1 MGKLLKDRKITS
13 ILLIY
18 LLLLPSYGQTDNSWD
33 NVRYNGGTLST
44 EVSFEDWGNHL
55 SVTSEE
61 VRLLLKD
68 GKTISIKPS
77 SITGLRYGQ
86 EAHRRVGVG
95 LFHKTKL
102 HYIAIEYNLDGG
114 KKAGVL
120 LQGHKDN
127 YRDILLALKSVSGK
141 EIEMGANER
150 QELAPHSEPKG
161 STKAEAPHPKT
172 SSEPERTSEAA
183 FPKRDTATRT
193 QNPQSTQERT
203 YVECKD
209 SMKSI
214 AVASSATMKE
224 IQCGQEI
231 TILTQDRNWTRL
243 RTLDGKEGYVPTKF
257 IVKK

>member
-1 MGKLLKDRKITS
+1 MGKLLRDWKITS

-18 LLLLPSYGQTDNSWD
+18 LLLLPSYGQTGNSWD
-33 NVRYNGGTLST
+33 NVRYNGGTIST
-44 EVSFEDWGNHL
+44 EISLEDWGNHL

-86 EAHRRVGVG
+86 EAHRRV
-95 LFHKTKL
+95 FHKTKL

-127 YRDILLALKSVSGK
+127 YRAILLALKSVSGK
-141 EIEMGANER
+141 DIEMGANER
-150 QELAPHSEPKG
+150 QELAQQSEPKG
-161 STKAEAPHPKT
+161 STKAEAPDPKT
-172 SSEPERTSEAA
+172 SSEPERASEAA
-183 FPKRDTATRT
+183 FPKRDTATPT

-231 TILTQDRNWTRL
+231 TILSQDRNWTRL

-257 IVKK
+257 IIKK

>member
-1 MGKLLKDRKITS
+1 MGKLLRDWKITS

-18 LLLLPSYGQTDNSWD
+18 LLLLPSYGQTGNSWG
-33 NVRYNGGTLST
+33 NVRYNGGTIST
-44 EVSFEDWGNHL
+44 EISLEDWGNHL

-86 EAHRRVGVG
+86 EAHRRV
-95 LFHKTKL
+95 FHKTKL

-127 YRDILLALKSVSGK
+127 YRAILLALKSVSGK
-141 EIEMGANER
+141 EIEMGPNER
-150 QELAPHSEPKG
+150 QELAQQSEPKG
-161 STKAEAPHPKT
+161 STKAEAPDPKT
-172 SSEPERTSEAA
+172 SSEPERTNEAA
-183 FPKRDTATRT
+183 FPKRDTATPT

-203 YVECKD
+203 YVECKA

-231 TILTQDRNWTRL
+231 TILSQDRNWTRL

-257 IVKK
+257 IIKK

>member
-1 MGKLLKDRKITS
+1 MGKLLRDQKIAS
-13 ILLIY
+13 ILLIC
-18 LLLLPSYGQTDNSWD
+18 LLLLPSYGQPGNSWD
-33 NVRYNGGTLST
+33 KVRYNGGTLST

-77 SITGLRYGQ
+77 NITGLRYGQ

-102 HYIAIEYNLDGG
+102 HYIAIEYNLVGG

-127 YRDILLALKSVSGK
+127 YRAILQALKSVSGK

-150 QELAPHSEPKG
+150 RELANSEPKG

-172 SSEPERTSEAA
+172 SSEPEKTSEAA
-183 FPKRDTATRT
+183 FPKRDTATPT

-231 TILTQDRNWTRL
+231 TILSQDRNWTRL

-257 IVKK
+257 IIKK

>member
-1 MGKLLKDRKITS
+1 MGKLLRDWKITS

-18 LLLLPSYGQTDNSWD
+18 LLPLPSYGQIGNSWD
-33 NVRYNGGTLST
+33 NVRYNGGTIST
-44 EVSFEDWGNHL
+44 EISLEDWGNHL

-86 EAHRRVGVG
+86 EAHRRV
-95 LFHKTKL
+95 FHKTKL

-127 YRDILLALKSVSGK
+127 YRAILLALKSVSGK
-141 EIEMGANER
+141 EIEMGPNER
-150 QELAPHSEPKG
+150 QELAQHSEPKG
-161 STKAEAPHPKT
+161 SIKAEAPDPKT
-172 SSEPERTSEAA
+172 SSEPERTNEAA
-183 FPKRDTATRT
+183 FPKRDTATPT

-203 YVECKD
+203 YVECKA

-214 AVASSATMKE
+214 AVASSAAMKE

-231 TILTQDRNWTRL
+231 TILSQDRNWTRL

-257 IVKK
+257 IIKK

>member
-1 MGKLLKDRKITS
+1 LLKDRKITS

-18 LLLLPSYGQTDNSWD
+18 LLLLPGYGQTGNSWD
-33 NVRYNGGTLST
+33 KVRYNGGTLST
-44 EVSFEDWGNHL
+44 EISLEDWDNHL

-68 GKTISIKPS
+68 GKGISIKPS

-86 EAHRRVGVG
+86 EAHRRVG

-102 HYIAIEYNLDGG
+102 HFIAIEYNLDGG

-120 LQGHKDN
+120 IQGHKDN
-127 YRDILLALKSVSGK
+127 YREILQALKSVSGK

-150 QELAPHSEPKG
+150 QELAEHLEPKG
-161 STKAEAPHPKT
+161 STKAGAPDLKT
-172 SSEPERTSEAA
+172 SSKPERTSEGV
-183 FPKRDTATRT
+183 FPKRDTATPT
-193 QNPQSTQERT
+193 QSRQSTQERT
-203 YVECKD
+203 YVECED
-209 SMKSI
+209 SRKSI

-257 IVKK
+257 ISKK

>member
-1 MGKLLKDRKITS
+1 MGKLLRDWKITS
-13 ILLIY
+13 IFLIY
-18 LLLLPSYGQTDNSWD
+18 LQLLPSYGQTDNSWD
-33 NVRYNGGTLST
+33 KVRYNGGTLST
-44 EVSFEDWGNHL
+44 EVSLEDWGNHL

-127 YRDILLALKSVSGK
+127 YRAMLLALKSVSGK
-141 EIEMGANER
+141 EIEMGAKER
-150 QELAPHSEPKG
+150 QELAQYSEPKG
-161 STKAEAPHPKT
+161 STIAEAPHPK
-172 SSEPERTSEAA
+172 
-183 FPKRDTATRT
+183 
-193 QNPQSTQERT
+193 
-203 YVECKD
+203 
-209 SMKSI
+209 KSI

-231 TILTQDRNWTRL
+231 TILSQDRNWTRL

-257 IVKK
+257 IIKK

>member
-1 MGKLLKDRKITS
+1 MGKLLRDRKITS
-13 ILLIY
+13 ILLIH
-18 LLLLPSYGQTDNSWD
+18 LLLLPGYGQTGNSWD
-33 NVRYNGGTLST
+33 KVRYNGGTLST
-44 EVSFEDWGNHL
+44 EVSIEDWGNHL
-55 SVTSEE
+55 SVTSGE

-68 GKTISIKPS
+68 GKTILIKPS
-77 SITGLRYGQ
+77 NITGLRYGQ

-102 HYIAIEYNLDGG
+102 HYIAIEYNLVGG
-114 KKAGVL
+114 QKAGVL

-127 YRDILLALKSVSGK
+127 YRAILQALKSVSGK

-150 QELAPHSEPKG
+150 QELAQHLEPKG
-161 STKAEAPHPKT
+161 STKAEAPNPRT
-172 SSEPERTSEAA
+172 SSEPEGTSEAA
-183 FPKRDTATRT
+183 FPKSDTATPT
-193 QNPQSTQERT
+193 QNPQSRQERT

-231 TILTQDRNWTRL
+231 TILSQDRNWTRL

-257 IVKK
+257 IIKK

>member
-1 MGKLLKDRKITS
+1 MGKLLRDRRITS

-18 LLLLPSYGQTDNSWD
+18 LLLLPSYGQTGNSWD
-33 NVRYNGGTLST
+33 KVRYNGGTVST
-44 EVSFEDWGNHL
+44 EVSLEDWGNHL
-55 SVTSEE
+55 SVTSEQ
-61 VRLLLKD
+61 VRLLLTD

-86 EAHRRVGVG
+86 EAHRPVGVG

-127 YRDILLALKSVSGK
+127 YRAILLALESVSGK
-141 EIEMGANER
+141 EVEMGASER
-150 QELAPHSEPKG
+150 QELAQHSEPKG
-161 STKAEAPHPKT
+161 SSKAEAPQPNT
-172 SSEPERTSEAA
+172 SSEPERTREAA
-183 FPKRDTATRT
+183 FPKSDTATPI
-193 QNPQSTQERT
+193 QNQSTQERT
-203 YVECKD
+203 YVECKN
-209 SMKSI
+209 SMKGI

-231 TILTQDRNWTRL
+231 TILSQDRNWTRL

-257 IVKK
+257 IIKK